1 MIKNIWE
8 MGSNFHDCSDI
19 EIKTTDKQSFL
30 EEAELYISGRHALL
44 DLVTYQSKYHRL
56 EKIFIPSYYCHD
68 VTKLIEKVVSVEMY
82 HCDPLSTVDVSTFPN
97 KTAVILVEYFGNK
110 VKAKGTSNDSMLIL
124 DKTHN
129 PFSDYNYD
137 FDINYTFGSLRKVL
151 PLSDGGFLTPKLPTS
166 NLESTK
172 DINVVALRDA
182 QKAMRLKTLF
192 LEGYDIDK
200 NIFLNAYSRFEEF
213 LNENEVIYSL
223 SDKSCES
230 IFHIDYKQILL
241 IKERNLNYL
250 NGYYQENSKIKLFLN
265 NCYFSFFINL
275 KDITAFKLALIRSN
289 VYPVILWP
297 DYNNDYN
304 LINNYVLISLHVDF
318 RYRLEDMHKLTK
330 ILDGVFCEL

>member
-82 HCDPLSTVDVSTFPN
+82 HCDPLSTVDVSMFPN

-110 VKAKGTSNDSMLIL
+110 VKTKGGNNNLILIL

-151 PLSDGGFLTPKLPTS
+151 PLSDGGFLNPKIS
-166 NLESTK
+166 ASKVKSTE
-172 DINVVALRDA
+172 DINITALVEA
-182 QKAMRLKTLF
+182 QKAMKLKSIF
-192 LEGYDIDK
+192 LEGCDIDK
-200 NIFLNAYSRFEEF
+200 NIFLNAYYGFEEF
-213 LNENEVIYSL
+213 LNSNEVIYSL
-223 SDKSCES
+223 SSKSYES
-230 IFHIDYKQILL
+230 VYHFDYKKILL
-241 IKERNLNYL
+241 IKKINIDYL
-250 NGYYQENSKIKLFLN
+250 NSYYKEKSKIRLFSN
-265 NCYFSFFINL
+265 DCYFSFFIEFKYL
-275 KDITAFKLALIRSN
+275 TSLKLALIKSN

-297 DYNNDYN
+297 DYNGDYN
-304 LINNYVLISLHVDF
+304 LINDCVLISLHVDF
-318 RYRLEDMHKLTK
+318 RYGLEDIEMLTK